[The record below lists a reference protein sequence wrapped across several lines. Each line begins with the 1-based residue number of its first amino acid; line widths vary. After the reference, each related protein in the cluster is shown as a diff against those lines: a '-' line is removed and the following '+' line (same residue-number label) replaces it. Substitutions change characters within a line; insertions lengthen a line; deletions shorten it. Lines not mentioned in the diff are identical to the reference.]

1 MKKLEV
7 EVARVVALVKAH
19 SGYTIGWKAAVALVM
34 VHRGRPDLG
43 AYMARQIAAKHGAT
57 GAYRLAQQL
66 DAVYLA

>member
-7 EVARVVALVKAH
+7 EVARVVAQVKAH

-34 VHRGRPDLG
+34 VHYGRDELG
-43 AYMARQIAAKHGAT
+43 AYMASRIAAKHGAT

-66 DAVYLA
+66 DAVEFV